1 MNECMTEVGFQYKK
15 NIFQGTYKKLPEAIS
30 RVRPGSIIVAPD
42 DILNKTYEVSSNFD
56 VFMRF

>member
-1 MNECMTEVGFQYKK
+1 MTEVGIQYKK
-15 NIFQGTYKKLPEAIS
+15 KIFQGTYKKLPEAIS